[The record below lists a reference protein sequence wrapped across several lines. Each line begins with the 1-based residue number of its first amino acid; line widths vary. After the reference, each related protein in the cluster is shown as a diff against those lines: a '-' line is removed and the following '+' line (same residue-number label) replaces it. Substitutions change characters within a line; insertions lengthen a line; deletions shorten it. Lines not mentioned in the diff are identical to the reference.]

1 MKNFTLLFTV
11 ITSGFSFNCFAQHND
26 GVATTAKRGNTIVM
40 SDKMSDKQFKVE
52 SYHVEEKINQTF
64 GGSTS
69 TYTVPD
75 MSLVNTNDLGPNN
88 VRVIKPKYVR
98 AKVTAVADNFPNAS
112 VKAVGD
118 SKVSPSKTEPNTAKA
133 GNSSVKINIL
143 NTYERVISKGY
154 KSVEML
160 KKVAD
165 RSFFDDDLVS
175 AAGWYCDLFEMTTD
189 LEPVYYY
196 RYAQSL
202 MAINE
207 TDKANEMMKLFEL
220 KENTKK

>member
-1 MKNFTLLFTV
+1 MKNYTFLFTA
-11 ITSGFSFNCFAQHND
+11 ITIGFSFNCFAQHND
-26 GVATTAKRGNTIVM
+26 GVATTAKWGNTVVM

-98 AKVTAVADNFPNAS
+98 EKTTVVTGNFSNAS
-112 VKAVGD
+112 VKTVGD
-118 SKVSPSKTEPNTAKA
+118 SKVSPSKTELNTAKP

-143 NTYERVISKGY
+143 NTYERVINKGY

-207 TDKANEMMKLFEL
+207 VDKANEMKKLFEL
-220 KENTKK
+220 KDNTKK